1 MSNDEIRQRFTNEIK
16 IRAYDDQY
24 VDRAE
29 EKEIL
34 QVAISMNVDLD
45 TARMAL
51 VQACNMENYI
61 LESAVIG
68 EMKNQLKV
76 FAGNDGKVDETEFSL
91 LFQTMKANVKGK
103 ITDVQVKRMIIEEM
117 ENSGLNKVKT
127 GFFSNWYTKTKK
139 EVGLG

>member
-1 MSNDEIRQRFTNEIK
+1 
-16 IRAYDDQY
+16 
-24 VDRAE
+24 
-29 EKEIL
+29 
-34 QVAISMNVDLD
+34 MNVDLD

>member
-1 MSNDEIRQRFTNEIK
+1 MSEDIRQRFINEIK
-16 IRAYDDQY
+16 LRAFDDQY
-24 VDRAE
+24 VDRGE

-34 QVAISMNVDLD
+34 QIAIGMNVDID

-51 VQACNMENYI
+51 VQACTMENYV
-61 LESAVIG
+61 LESEVVKD
-68 EMKNQLKV
+68 MKLQLQT

-91 LFQTMKANVKGK
+91 LVQTMQTKVRGK
-103 ITDVQVKRMIIEEM
+103 ITPMQVKRMVIEEM

-127 GFFSNWYTKTKK
+127 GFFSNWYTKAKK

>member
-61 LESAVIG
+61 LESAVIN

-76 FAGNDGKVDETEFSL
+76 FAGNDGKVDETEFKL